1 LNAVKPTEDDCH
13 EKVFVVCL
21 ADAVVKDFTMMI
33 KVVHASIA
41 FVTVYCAFK
50 SVQITI

>member
-1 LNAVKPTEDDCH
+1 MNAVKPTENDRH
-13 EKVFVVCL
+13 EEIFVVRL